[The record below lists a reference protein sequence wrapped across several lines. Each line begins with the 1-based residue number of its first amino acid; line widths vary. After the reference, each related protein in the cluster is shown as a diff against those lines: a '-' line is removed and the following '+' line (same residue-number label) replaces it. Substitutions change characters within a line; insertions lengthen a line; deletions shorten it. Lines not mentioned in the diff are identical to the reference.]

1 MHGFNTSIQAVRSVL
16 KIIII
21 FLDGLKIF
29 RQSES
34 MTMIDLITCI
44 VLLYQAKQLTNH
56 VPIKAYL
63 DIHFSHRLLGPLD
76 M

>member
-16 KIIII
+16 KIII

-44 VLLYQAKQLTNH
+44 VLLNQAKQRTNH

>member
-16 KIIII
+16 KIII

-44 VLLYQAKQLTNH
+44 VPLNQAKQLTNH